1 MVLLFIRD
9 QCRRHLGL
17 MAPNKLPSDQRSH
30 LSSTSSALTTEEST
44 YAVVNDEV
52 GGAFG
57 IDGLW
62 VPAGLSHR
70 VAHGRQVDEGGNA
83 GEVLQHHAA
92 WNAGKV
98 FKF

>member
-1 MVLLFIRD
+1 M
-9 QCRRHLGL
+9 
-17 MAPNKLPSDQRSH
+17 
-30 LSSTSSALTTEEST
+30 
-44 YAVVNDEV
+44 VNDEV

-57 IDGLW
+57 IVGLR

-70 VAHGRQVDEGGNA
+70 VSHGRQVDEGGNA